1 MKRTA
6 LYAHIIQLAVL
17 AVSIKHCTES
27 NKLLLDFR
35 FKRGFMKEHEKEKY
49 EDRNQEY
56 RVYLTTYAI
65 DFDKFNNKQIIFKV
79 FHYQEF

>member
-6 LYAHIIQLAVL
+6 LYTHILQLAVL

-35 FKRGFMKEHEKEKY
+35 FNRGSM
-49 EDRNQEY
+49 
-56 RVYLTTYAI
+56 
-65 DFDKFNNKQIIFKV
+65 
-79 FHYQEF
+79 